1 MENYKEI
8 REWEHIKFMEPD
20 QALELIMD
28 EFGEELKRF
37 IFTYTKNLEQA
48 EDITQEVF
56 VNVYLK
62 LHTFN
67 GNSSLRT
74 WIYSI
79 AINKC
84 KDFFKSWYFRRV
96 SFMGNFLETN
106 AKPVHSPEEI
116 VTIQA
121 ENLEFINRILSL
133 PLKYREILI
142 LFYYKEFTV
151 QEISQILNLGENTI
165 KSRMHRGRKMLQK
178 ILSSDGVKL

>member
-1 MENYKEI
+1 MENYIEK
-8 REWEHIKFMEPD
+8 RDWAHIQMMDPD
-20 QALELIMD
+20 QALEWILD

-56 VNVYLK
+56 VTVYLK
-62 LHTFN
+62 LHTFS

-84 KDFFKSWYFRRV
+84 KDYFKSWHFRKV
-96 SFMGNFLETN
+96 SFIGNLIDMNPKSTQ
-106 AKPVHSPEEI
+106 SPEEI
-116 VTIQA
+116 VTTQA
-121 ENLEFINRILSL
+121 ENLEFIKKILSL
-133 PLKYREILI
+133 PVKYREILL
-142 LFYYKEFTV
+142 LFYYKEFSV

-165 KSRMHRGRKMLQK
+165 KSRMHRGREKLQQ

>member
-8 REWEHIKFMEPD
+8 REWANIQGTDAD

-28 EFGEELKRF
+28 EYGEEIKRF

-62 LHTFN
+62 LHAFN
-67 GNSSLRT
+67 GISSLRT

-84 KDFFKSWYFRRV
+84 KDFFKSWYFRKV
-96 SFMGNFLETN
+96 GFIGNFLETN
-106 AKPVHSPEEI
+106 ARPVRSPEEI
-116 VTIQA
+116 VTTQA
-121 ENLEFINRILSL
+121 ENLEFIKQILSL

-142 LFYYKEFTV
+142 LFYYKEFSI

-165 KSRMHRGRKMLQK
+165 KSRMHRGRKR
-178 ILSSDGVKL
+178 LSKFSVIMG